1 MKPLSDK
8 EMQQARQLWKL
19 TYGDAPV
26 ECLLGMMAEAMLR
39 LEDEKLA
46 EKGLRVFADLDI
58 PMDIDRLRA
67 MAELTI
73 AFVRETLEAR
83 GYELEVTM
91 APNNETLQ

>member
-1 MKPLSDK
+1 MSISDE
-8 EMQQARQLWKL
+8 EMQQARALWQR

-26 ECLLGMMAEAMLR
+26 ERLISMMGSAMMLLHDDKCAAQALIAMK
-39 LEDEKLA
+39 EMGVE
-46 EKGLRVFADLDI
+46 
-58 PMDIDRLRA
+58 RLRA